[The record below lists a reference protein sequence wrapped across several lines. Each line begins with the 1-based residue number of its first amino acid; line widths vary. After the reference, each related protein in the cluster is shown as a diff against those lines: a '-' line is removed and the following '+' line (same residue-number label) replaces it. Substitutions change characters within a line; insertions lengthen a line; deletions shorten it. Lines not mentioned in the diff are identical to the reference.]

1 MGSLVKESEEES
13 PVNVSSPGE
22 GDDDIDISTELLN
35 LSTCENVCYQPVTS
49 FEELMKYGGGE
60 GECSLVRDVCKKKT
74 VPLLEDNFSAAKF
87 KISGNGGNNKG
98 TVDNNA
104 VGKRPLT
111 MVCHD
116 LKGGYGD
123 DR

>member
-1 MGSLVKESEEES
+1 MGSLVQEDIQST
-13 PVNVSSPGE
+13 VNVSSPGE
-22 GDDDIDISTELLN
+22 GDIDIDIST
-35 LSTCENVCYQPVTS
+35 CENLCYQPVTS

-60 GECSLVRDVCKKKT
+60 GECSLVRNVCRKKT
-74 VPLLEDNFSAAKF
+74 VPLLEDNFSSAKF
-87 KISGNGGNNKG
+87 KIVGNGGNNKG
-98 TVDNNA
+98 AVVDNSSSA

-111 MVCHD
+111 LVCHD